1 MRLAETEGSCVEFE
15 IVFSLKLSLSLFL
28 TPRRRRLS
36 SGDEYKRNIPIKL
49 PECDDILS
57 HGDDSDTT
65 EDDDDDDDE
74 RKGDDLDFCFTLDR
88 EKKGTAGKENEE
100 EEERPLLFF
109 SLSLSLSLSCAN
121 ARLILFDAFS
131 LLARLRE
138 FSPLGFS
145 FVRPSGICLLTT
157 TNSFFLKTKRRT
169 TRSARRGDETHHETR
184 ERNERVGFARVIEGG
199 ASRGVLFAATRMAFG
214 VEEFDAQSV
223 AENRVGEI
231 RESTVG
237 VLLRVLSGDFSR
249 VGDRG

>member
-1 MRLAETEGSCVEFE
+1 MQTQ
-15 IVFSLKLSLSLFL
+15 
-28 TPRRRRLS
+28 
-36 SGDEYKRNIPIKL
+36 IPIKL
-49 PECDDILS
+49 PECDILS
-57 HGDDSDTT
+57 HGDDSDYDTA
-65 EDDDDDDDE
+65 EDADDDGDGDE
-74 RKGDDLDFCFTLDR
+74 RKGETIWIFFLTRSRRKKGRR
-88 EKKGTAGKENEE
+88 EKRTMKKKKKKR
-100 EEERPLLFF
+100 ERERRCCF
-109 SLSLSLSLSCAN
+109 SLSLSLCSRTRETFLRSVS
-121 ARLILFDAFS
+121 RSFVLRYLFTHNNNNNNNSFS
-131 LLARLRE
+131 L
-138 FSPLGFS
+138 
-145 FVRPSGICLLTT
+145 
-157 TNSFFLKTKRRT
+157 KTQKRRT